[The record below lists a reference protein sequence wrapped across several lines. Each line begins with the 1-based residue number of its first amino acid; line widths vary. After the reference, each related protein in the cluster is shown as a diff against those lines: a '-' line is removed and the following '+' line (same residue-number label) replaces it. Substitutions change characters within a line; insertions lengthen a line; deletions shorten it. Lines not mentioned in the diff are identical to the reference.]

1 MILLLKRDSNTI
13 KRVKPTKL
21 LGRKEEEREQ
31 EQEELDP
38 YSMYIFAMKSQ
49 VTISKYTG
57 RFVRLL
63 DFIGIPRGTIEYRCK
78 SFTEKA

>member
-1 MILLLKRDSNTI
+1 MILLLKWDSNTI
-13 KRVKPTKL
+13 KRREKNKKL

-49 VTISKYTG
+49 VTIRKYTV

-63 DFIGIPRGTIEYRCK
+63 DFIGIPRCK